1 MPWRFH
7 HICLIKPLQPHAA
20 SISPRLKVKDV
31 LKSQHSAK
39 WVEAINIEINSLTN
53 NFKCVIPEEIDYEK
67 G

>member
-1 MPWRFH
+1 MTTRGNEKA
-7 HICLIKPLQPHAA
+7 LIEK
-20 SISPRLKVKDV
+20 STRLKVKDV

-67 G
+67 GL